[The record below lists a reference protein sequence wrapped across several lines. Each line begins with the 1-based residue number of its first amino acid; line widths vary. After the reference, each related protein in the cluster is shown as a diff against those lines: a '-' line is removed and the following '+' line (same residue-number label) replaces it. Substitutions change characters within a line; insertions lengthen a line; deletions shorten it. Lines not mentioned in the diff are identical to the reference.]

1 MKMTTETKMT
11 IDQDYIR
18 TFASKN
24 NEPAWFSKL
33 RLQALEMSEQLPMP
47 KPDKTRITN
56 WNLTQFTKHQAEGAT
71 FESLEDLP
79 EAAKLAVDLEKENQN
94 IYVQHNQ
101 KPAYLTLSPELKEQ
115 GVIFTDIFTALQKHE
130 ELVQKYYMKD
140 AVQVDE
146 HKLTALH
153 AALMNGGVF
162 LYVPKNV
169 EVKEPIQAIYIFDD
183 QEAAMFNHA
192 IVVADDHSSVS
203 YVENYI
209 STYEKV
215 DGIVNIVSEVFA
227 GTNANVIYAAV
238 DTLAEGSTAYVN
250 RRGIAGRDAHIE
262 WALGMMNDGNT
273 IVDHTT
279 KLVGEG
285 SNSDANTVVVGRGK
299 QIQNFTTTITHI
311 GKHTEG
317 FILNHAVMKDSASS
331 IFNGIGKIEKGAE
344 KSNAVQESRV
354 LMLSEKSRGDAN
366 PILLIDEDDVMAGHA
381 ASVGRVDPMQLYYL
395 MSRGIPQAEAE
406 RLIIHGFLAPV
417 VEKLPI
423 EAVKHQLTDII
434 ERKVRE

>member
-1 MKMTTETKMT
+1 MTTDTKMT

-18 TFASKN
+18 SFASGN
-24 NEPAWFSKL
+24 NEPNWFLEL
-33 RLQALEMSEQLPMP
+33 RLQALELSEQLPMP

-56 WNLTQFTKHQAEGAT
+56 WNFTEFKKHQAEGKT
-71 FESLEDLP
+71 FQSLADLP
-79 EAAKLAVDLEKENQN
+79 EAAQSVIDLEKEDQSLF
-94 IYVQHNQ
+94 VQYNQ
-101 KPAYLTLSPELKEQ
+101 KNAYLSLSKQLKEQ
-115 GVIFTDIFTALQKHE
+115 GVIFTDIFTALSEHG

-140 AVQVDE
+140 AVKVDE

-153 AALMNGGVF
+153 AALVNGGAF

-169 EVKEPIQAIYIFDD
+169 QVKEPIQAVYIFDD
-183 QEAAMFNHA
+183 QEAAMFNHVM
-192 IVVADDHSSVS
+192 IVAEDHSSVS

-209 STYEKV
+209 STNDEV
-215 DGIVNIVSEVFA
+215 NGIVNIVSEVFA
-227 GTNANVIYAAV
+227 GANANVVYAAV
-238 DTLAEGSTAYVN
+238 DTLAKGSTVYVN
-250 RRGIAGRDAHIE
+250 RRGVASRDARIE

-273 IVDHTT
+273 ISDHTT
-279 KLVGEG
+279 NLVGEG

-299 QIQNFTTTITHI
+299 QTQNFTTTITHT

-317 FILNHAVMKDSASS
+317 FILNHAVMKDAASS
-331 IFNGIGKIEKGAE
+331 IFNGVGKIEKGAE

-354 LMLSEKSRGDAN
+354 LMLSEKARGDAN

-395 MSRGIPQAEAE
+395 MSRGIPQTEAE

-423 EAVKHQLTDII
+423 KEVQDQLTEII